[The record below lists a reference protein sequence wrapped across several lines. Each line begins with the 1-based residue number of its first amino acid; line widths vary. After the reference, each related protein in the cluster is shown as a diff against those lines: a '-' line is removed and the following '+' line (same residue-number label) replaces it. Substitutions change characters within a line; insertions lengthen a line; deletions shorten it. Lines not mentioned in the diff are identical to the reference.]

1 MKRMGTRRPAR
12 GLFLTLEGPEGSGK
26 STHIRHL
33 AALLKRSGYHDVVQT
48 REPGGTAIAEAIRG
62 ALLVSYR
69 GEAMTPVTEALL
81 ILAAR
86 GQHVSHVIE
95 PALQRDAIVLCDRFS
110 DSTIAYQGFGRGLD
124 LRWLQEANRVVTN
137 GRDPDLTL
145 LLDVPVALGLERRR
159 NARGNTNR
167 LDRESERFHNR
178 VRKGFLRLARM
189 DSRRIK
195 IIRADRSE
203 EDVRAEIKAVV
214 LGWLRKRRH
223 RSEH

>member
-1 MKRMGTRRPAR
+1 MKRTETRRPAQ

-33 AALLKRSGYHDVVQT
+33 ATLLKRSGYHDVVQT
-48 REPGGTAIAEAIRG
+48 REPGGTTIAEAIRG
-62 ALLVSYR
+62 TLLMSYR
-69 GEAMTPVTEALL
+69 GEPMIPVTEALL

-86 GQHVSHVIE
+86 SQHVTHVIE
-95 PALQRDAIVLCDRFS
+95 PALQRGAVVLCDRFS

-145 LLDVPVALGLERRR
+145 LLDVPVGLGLRRRR
-159 NARGNTNR
+159 NARGHTNR
-167 LDRESERFHNR
+167 LDRESARFHQR
-178 VRKGFLRLARM
+178 VRKGFLRLARV

-195 IIRADRSE
+195 IIRADKSE
-203 EDVRAEIKAVV
+203 KHVRAEIQAVV

-223 RSEH
+223 RSAN